1 MQAKIYYAEKDKIEI
16 IEIDDFIRY
25 YADDYN
31 LLVVKDNKK
40 VIFRAVQGYE
50 NFDEK
55 ENKTYKFG
63 VPIN

>member
-1 MQAKIYYAEKDKIEI
+1 MQSKIYYAEKDKIEI